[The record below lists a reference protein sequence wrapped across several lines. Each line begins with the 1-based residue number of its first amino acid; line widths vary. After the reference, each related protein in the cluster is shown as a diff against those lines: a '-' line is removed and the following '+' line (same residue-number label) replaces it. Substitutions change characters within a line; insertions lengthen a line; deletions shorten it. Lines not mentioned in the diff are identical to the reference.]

1 MMFSATRG
9 YLKTASPRHQ
19 PPWVFMVST
28 YLTRSPKKI
37 TTRNTSAR
45 KIYTASRWVCL
56 QHSGTNMYKSHWKS
70 SSFPS
75 FEVKKKHKSEWNQH
89 PYSRCFFLDELH
101 NYTKLIISISL
112 WAVKS
117 MGLSGHPGSA
127 CFPEPKR
134 CQNGAKD
141 EAGRLPTRRRK
152 SLLDFLP
159 TENPGALPHHPTTT
173 NCI

>member
-1 MMFSATRG
+1 
-9 YLKTASPRHQ
+9 
-19 PPWVFMVST
+19 MVST

-56 QHSGTNMYKSHWKS
+56 QHSGTNMYQSHWKS

-75 FEVKKKHKSEWNQH
+75 FEVKTKTTKSEWNQH
-89 PYSRCFFLDELH
+89 PHSRSFFWTIQNSSFQSACGL
-101 NYTKLIISISL
+101 
-112 WAVKS
+112 VKS

-134 CQNGAKD
+134 LSKRGERRSQ
-141 EAGRLPTRRRK
+141 GRLPCHVAERVWFTFYPPRILEFEEEMFAEK
-152 SLLDFLP
+152 EFPVSQA
-159 TENPGALPHHPTTT
+159 NH
-173 NCI
+173 